1 MTAYIVRRLGQAV
14 PILLIVS
21 FIGFVL
27 IHATG
32 DPLAAYTVD
41 ASLAG
46 EDIARLR
53 EKYGLDEPVP
63 VQYLN
68 WLKNMLTGDWGRS
81 YYNREKVSTLFFDWF
96 PNTVLLVGVSYTG
109 TLIISVVLGII
120 TATRQYSLLDH
131 VITTVSFIGIS
142 MPSFWLGLM
151 LIYALA
157 VRPKSAG
164 LPYYLPVGGMY
175 DVRAGP
181 SVSQFLS
188 HVILPAFTLSFV
200 QAARYVRYIRSA
212 ILEQLHQDYV
222 RTARSKGLRERVVL
236 VRHVF
241 RNALLPVLTL
251 VGLSLPYL
259 LSGSIVVESIFAW
272 PGMGRL
278 FWRAAERVDIPVLM
292 ATLMFVST
300 LIVLVQIVT
309 DILYTAVDPRI
320 RYGRH
325 K

>member
-1 MTAYIVRRLGQAV
+1 MTAYVVRRLGQAV

-21 FIGFVL
+21 FIGFTL

-41 ASLAG
+41 ASLTG

-53 EKYGLDEPVP
+53 EKYGLNEPVP
-63 VQYLN
+63 IQYLN

-96 PNTVLLVGVSYTG
+96 PNTLLLVAVSYTG
-109 TLIISVVLGII
+109 TLLVSTVIGII
-120 TATRQYSLLDH
+120 TATRQYSLFDH
-131 VITTVSFIGIS
+131 VVTTVSFIGIS

-157 VRPKSAG
+157 VRPKAAG

-181 SVSQFLS
+181 SASQFLW

-200 QAARYVRYIRSA
+200 QTARYVRYIRSA

-222 RTARSKGLRERVVL
+222 RTARAKGLKERIVL
-236 VRHVF
+236 ARHVF

-251 VGLSLPYL
+251 AGLSLPYL
-259 LSGSIVVESIFAW
+259 LSGSIVIESIFAW

-292 ATLMFVST
+292 ATLMFVSA
-300 LIVLVQIVT
+300 LIVLVQLIT

-320 RYGRH
+320 RYGEH